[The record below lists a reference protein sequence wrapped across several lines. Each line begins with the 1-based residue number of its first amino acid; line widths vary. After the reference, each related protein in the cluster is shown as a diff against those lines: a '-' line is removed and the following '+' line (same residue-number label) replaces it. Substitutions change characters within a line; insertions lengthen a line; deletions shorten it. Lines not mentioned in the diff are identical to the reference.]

1 MEYHNELYGYIQSK
15 AIEANEKNERE
26 GAFDIWLVSK
36 KFPQSKT
43 WIRVKNG
50 VEQPSQ
56 LATLHT
62 YIRNIHHPKIR
73 KIRCLRKGN
82 CNSL

>member
-15 AIEANEKNERE
+15 AVEANEKNERE

-62 YIRNIHHPKIR
+62 YIRNIRHPKIR
-73 KIRCLRKGN
+73 KIRCLRKGI